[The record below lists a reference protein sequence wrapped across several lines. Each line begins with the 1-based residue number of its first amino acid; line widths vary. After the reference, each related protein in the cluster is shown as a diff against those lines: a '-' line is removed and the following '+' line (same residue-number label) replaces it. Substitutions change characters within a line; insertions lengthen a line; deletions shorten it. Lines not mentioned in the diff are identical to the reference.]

1 MQKIEIMKRL
11 ISVFSLLMICCPLL
25 LRAQHVAVTG
35 KVTDAS
41 GAPVVGAT
49 VYQDGKTSNGTAT
62 GSRRMSAF
70 WGSSILR
77 IFFAAS

>member
-35 KVTDAS
+35 KVTDIS

-49 VYQDGKTSNGTAT
+49 GYQDGKPSNGTAPDAK
-62 GSRRMSAF
+62 GV
-70 WGSSILR
+70 
-77 IFFAAS
+77 